1 MILFLGLTERG
12 EKHPSSVAVGGSTD
26 SMTEQLTILVIDDDP
41 GIRDYLETLATRQG
55 YGVYT
60 AADGETALAGL
71 DKTSPDL
78 ITLDAVLPGMDGLET
93 LRRLKQRVPDVPVI
107 MLSGHGQARMI
118 VEAMRLGATDFL
130 RKPFEVEELELALRK
145 ALENRALEEEVKSL
159 RGRVRTEVDGLL
171 MGGDNPKMREI
182 REIIEQ
188 VADTDITVLIRGESG
203 TGKEVVARALFQ
215 LGNRRSRPFV
225 KVNCAAL
232 PSELLESEL
241 FGFEKGAFTGAQK
254 RKLGKFEYAHRGT
267 IFLDEISEMAPGL
280 QAKLLQ
286 VLQDGEFSR
295 LGGESDVRVD
305 ARIIAATNRNLE
317 EAVRN
322 GEFREDLYYRLNVVT
337 ILIPPLRDR
346 IDAIPLLVEH
356 FLQMYNEQYKKS
368 FEKLSSETMKLLM
381 EYHWP
386 GNVRELENMIK
397 RMVVLGSEQT
407 VLQELTQSKPLRMID
422 ADQEELDLA
431 ALGADFSNGQ
441 ELDLKAISKRASQIA
456 EKKVIERVL
465 GLTRWNRKEAAERLQ
480 ISYKALLYKMKENGL
495 SEGR

>member
-1 MILFLGLTERG
+1 LILEAEYCVAKTIQVGS
-12 EKHPSSVAVGGSTD
+12 PSGGNAD
-26 SMTEQLTILVIDDDP
+26 SMTEQLTVLVIDDDP

-60 AADGETALAGL
+60 APDGETALAGL
-71 DKTSPDL
+71 EKTAPDL

-93 LRRLKQRVPDVPVI
+93 LRQIKQRMPEVPVI
-107 MLSGHGQARMI
+107 MLSGHGQARTI

-130 RKPFEVEELELALRK
+130 RKPFEVEELELAFRK
-145 ALENRALEEEVKSL
+145 ALENRALEEEVKIL
-159 RGRVRTEVDGLL
+159 RGRVRSEASGLL

-188 VADTDITVLIRGESG
+188 VADTDITVLVRGESG

-254 RKLGKFEYAHRGT
+254 RKLGKFEYADRGT

-322 GEFREDLYYRLNVVT
+322 NEFREDLYYRINVVT

-346 IDAIPLLVEH
+346 IDAVPLLVEH

-368 FEKLSSETMKLLM
+368 LGKLSPETMKLLM
-381 EYHWP
+381 AYHWP
-386 GNVRELENMIK
+386 GNIRELENMIK

-407 VLQELTQSKPLRMID
+407 VIQELSQARPAPVSD
-422 ADQEELDLA
+422 SDQEELDLA

-495 SEGR
+495 SAGR

>member
-1 MILFLGLTERG
+1 
-12 EKHPSSVAVGGSTD
+12 V
-26 SMTEQLTILVIDDDP
+26 
-41 GIRDYLETLATRQG
+41 
-55 YGVYT
+55 
-60 AADGETALAGL
+60 
-71 DKTSPDL
+71 
-78 ITLDAVLPGMDGLET
+78 ITLDVVLPGMDGLET
-93 LRRLKQRVPDVPVI
+93 LRRIKQRAPEVPVI
-107 MLSGHGQARMI
+107 MLSGHGQARTI
-118 VEAMRLGATDFL
+118 VEAMRLGASDFL
-130 RKPFEVEELELALRK
+130 RKPFEVEELELAFAK
-145 ALENRALEEEVKSL
+145 ALENRALEEEVRSL

-171 MGGDNPKMREI
+171 MGGDNPKMREV

-188 VADTDITVLIRGESG
+188 VADTDITVLVRGESG

-254 RKLGKFEYAHRGT
+254 RKLGKFEYADQGT

-317 EAVRN
+317 EAVRKA
-322 GEFREDLYYRLNVVT
+322 EFREDLYYRLNVVT
-337 ILIPPLRDR
+337 IHIPPLRDR
-346 IDAIPLLVEH
+346 IDAVPLLTEH
-356 FLQMYNEQYKKS
+356 FLQMYNEQYGKNV
-368 FEKLSSETMKLLM
+368 EKLSTETMKLLM
-381 EYHWP
+381 DYHWP
-386 GNVRELENMIK
+386 GNVRELENMVK
-397 RMVVLGSEQT
+397 RIVVLGNEQAAID
-407 VLQELTQSKPLRMID
+407 EITQREAPTALL
-422 ADQEELDLA
+422 ADEDELDLA
-431 ALGADFSNGQ
+431 ALSADFANGQ
-441 ELDLKAISKRASQIA
+441 DLDLKAISKRAAQIA

-465 GLTRWNRKEAAERLQ
+465 SQTRWNRKEAAERLQ

>member
-1 MILFLGLTERG
+1 MTG
-12 EKHPSSVAVGGSTD
+12 EVTV
-26 SMTEQLTILVIDDDP
+26 LVIDDDP
-41 GIRDYLETLATRQG
+41 GIRDYLETLATRLG
-55 YGVYT
+55 YRVVS
-60 AADGETALAGL
+60 AADGESALEGL
-71 DKTSPDL
+71 DESRPDL

-93 LRRLKQRVPDVPVI
+93 LRRIKQRAPEVPVI
-107 MLSGHGQARMI
+107 MLSGHGQARTI
-118 VEAMRLGATDFL
+118 VEAMRLGASDFL
-130 RKPFEVEELELALRK
+130 RKPFEVEELELAFKK
-145 ALENRALEEEVKSL
+145 ALDNRALEEEVKSL
-159 RGRVRTEVDGLL
+159 RGRVRTEVDGLP
-171 MGGDNPKMREI
+171 MGGDTPKMREV

-215 LGNRRSRPFV
+215 LGNRRNRPFV

-241 FGFEKGAFTGAQK
+241 FGFERGAFTGAQK
-254 RKLGKFEYAHRGT
+254 RKLGKFEYANQGT

-305 ARIIAATNRNLE
+305 SRIIAATNRNLE

-322 GEFREDLYYRLNVVT
+322 AEFREDLYYRLNVVT
-337 ILIPPLRDR
+337 ILIPPLRER
-346 IDAIPLLVEH
+346 IDAVPLLVEH
-356 FLQMYNEQYKKS
+356 FLRTYNKQYNKS
-368 FEKLSSETMKLLM
+368 LEKLSSKTMKLLM
-381 EYHWP
+381 DYHWP
-386 GNVRELENMIK
+386 GNVRELENMVK
-397 RMVVLGSEQT
+397 RMVVLGNEQT
-407 VLQELTQSKPLRMID
+407 VLQELTAPDPTSVIA
-422 ADQEELDLA
+422 ADEEELDLA
-431 ALGADFSNGQ
+431 ALGADFANGQ

-465 GLTRWNRKEAAERLQ
+465 GLTRWNRKEAAGRLQ

>member
-1 MILFLGLTERG
+1 MSERTT
-12 EKHPSSVAVGGSTD
+12 V
-26 SMTEQLTILVIDDDP
+26 LVIDDDP
-41 GIRDYLETLATRQG
+41 GIREYLETLAARQG

-60 AADGETALAGL
+60 AEDGETALAEL
-71 DKTSPDL
+71 DQVRPDI
-78 ITLDAVLPGMDGLET
+78 ITLDAVLPGIDGLET
-93 LRRLKQRVPDVPVI
+93 LRRLKQRAPEIPVV
-107 MLSGHGQARMI
+107 MLSGHGQARTI
-118 VEAMRLGATDFL
+118 VEAMRLGAADFL
-130 RKPFEVEELELALRK
+130 RKPFEVEELELAFSR
-145 ALENRALEEEVKSL
+145 ALENRALAEEVRSL
-159 RGRVRTEVDGLL
+159 RGRVRSDVDGLL
-171 MGGDNPKMREI
+171 MGGDSPKMREVK
-182 REIIEQ
+182 EIIEQ
-188 VADTDITVLIRGESG
+188 VADTDITVLVRGESG

-254 RKLGKFEYAHRGT
+254 RKLGKFEYANQGT

-317 EAVRN
+317 EAVRK

-337 ILIPPLRDR
+337 IHIPPLRER
-346 IDAIPLLVEH
+346 IDAVPLLVEH
-356 FLQMYNEQYKKS
+356 FLRMYNEQYNKNV
-368 FEKLSSETMKLLM
+368 EKLSDETMQVLM
-381 EYHWP
+381 DYHWP

-397 RMVVLGSEQT
+397 RMVVLGNEST
-407 VLQELTQSKPLRMID
+407 VLQEIAQREPMVASPAKGGAAD
-422 ADQEELDLA
+422 AADDDLDLV
-431 ALGADFSNGQ
+431 ALGADFEHGG

-465 GLTRWNRKEAAERLQ
+465 AQTRWNRKEAAERLQ